1 MDNTITISAD
11 KFCAVI
17 FPDKLPE
24 HSITKLRKIFT
35 LMFRFCWENE
45 EDIQSMDEY
54 ISEIVPAAKADL
66 DRAVCEYRT
75 DFISLERV
83 SKKDAEAARAKNRK
97 LSQAVGSAERRY
109 ERWLKIQSAWNAIK
123 QKYVEK
129 GIYYG

>member
-17 FPDKLPE
+17 YPDMLPE
-24 HSITKLRKIFT
+24 HAIPKLRKIFT

-45 EDIQSMDEY
+45 EAIQSMDEY
-54 ISEIVPAAKADL
+54 ISEIVPAAKTDL

-75 DFISLERV
+75 DFG
-83 SKKDAEAARAKNRK
+83 SKETSEAARAKNRK
-97 LSQAVGSAERRY
+97 LSQAVGLAEHRY
-109 ERWLKIQSAWNAIK
+109 ERWLKIQSAWNAVK
-123 QKYVEK
+123 QKYAEK